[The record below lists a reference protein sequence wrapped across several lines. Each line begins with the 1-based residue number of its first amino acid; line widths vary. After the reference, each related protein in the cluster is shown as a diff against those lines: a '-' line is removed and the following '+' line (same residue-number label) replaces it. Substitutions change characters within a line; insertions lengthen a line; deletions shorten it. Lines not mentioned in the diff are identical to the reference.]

1 MSNLKNQLFW
11 EKYRPKTL
19 NNMVILPRIRKYL
32 EKGILDN
39 LILHGHSGTG
49 KSTITN
55 ILLKNKNYL
64 NINASMENGIDTLR
78 EKIMD
83 FCDSM
88 PSPFIKT
95 DDKMKYVY
103 LEEFE
108 KTTENFQDGFK
119 AFIEK
124 YDDRV
129 RFVINMND
137 ISEIK
142 IPALNSR
149 FTKIC
154 FNPSND
160 VEKEFLMNG
169 YHKYLMSVAK
179 HSKTDISDEK
189 INRIISANFPDLR
202 ASVQEIQTIFITGD
216 QETPMNGNNQ
226 AVFEYV
232 LNRENDFSK
241 NFYFVMDNWVNRPK
255 ELLNILGRPFYTH
268 LLQNNK
274 EIINLHGFELLKLNK
289 QYNAEFEMTTDPP
302 LHVFS
307 LICEIKKLM
316 LDSYFNI

>member
-1 MSNLKNQLFW
+1 MANLKNQLFW

-32 EKGILDN
+32 EKGIQDN
-39 LILHGHSGTG
+39 LILYGHSGTG

-55 ILLKNKNYL
+55 ILLKNKNFL
-64 NINASMENGIDTLR
+64 NINASLENGIDTLR
-78 EKIMD
+78 EKILN

-124 YDDRV
+124 YDDKV

-137 ISEIK
+137 ISAIK

-160 VEKEFLMNG
+160 AEKIFLING
-169 YHKYLMSVAK
+169 YQKYLVSVTK
-179 HSKTDISDEK
+179 HSKMEVSDET
-189 INRIISANFPDLR
+189 INRIINTNFPDLR

-216 QETPMNGNNQ
+216 QETSMVGNNQ
-226 AVFEYV
+226 DIFEYV
-232 LNRENDFSK
+232 LNGENDFSE

-255 ELLNILGRPFYTH
+255 ELLDILGRPFYSH
-268 LLQNNK
+268 LLKNK
-274 EIINLHGFELLKLNK
+274 KDVITEKGFELLRLNK
-289 QYNAEFEMTTDPP
+289 QYNAEFEVTTDPP

-307 LICEIKKLM
+307 LICEIKKL
-316 LDSYFNI
+316 LI